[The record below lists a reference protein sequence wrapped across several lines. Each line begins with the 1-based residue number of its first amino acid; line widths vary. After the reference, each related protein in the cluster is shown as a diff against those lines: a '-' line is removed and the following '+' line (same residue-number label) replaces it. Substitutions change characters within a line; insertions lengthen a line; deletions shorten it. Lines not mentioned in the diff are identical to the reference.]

1 MLLILIFKFL
11 LTFYLKTKLSVVL
24 FNAKSNEKTPLLLIV
39 KNLSK
44 LKRYILFAI
53 WVNSNAAALKFLK
66 RQIEIT
72 AKMKTQTHTT
82 KRVKTESF
90 LTSTFSLL
98 KIAVFV
104 LKGKYTF
111 ILSSTVSS
119 FKQIMHWKGWIK
131 WKKR

>member
-1 MLLILIFKFL
+1 
-11 LTFYLKTKLSVVL
+11 
-24 FNAKSNEKTPLLLIV
+24 
-39 KNLSK
+39 
-44 LKRYILFAI
+44 
-53 WVNSNAAALKFLK
+53 
-66 RQIEIT
+66 
-72 AKMKTQTHTT
+72 MKTQTHTT

-119 FKQIMHWKGWIK
+119 FKQIMH
-131 WKKR
+131 